1 MATEKLN
8 IVPVKLES
16 KSDPTPSPASHG
28 PLRPICVIQ
37 SNQCKISFY
46 PGVKPQLLQAVI
58 RELNRNDS

>member
-28 PLRPICVIQ
+28 PLRPICVINLKKV
-37 SNQCKISFY
+37 SFNQ
-46 PGVKPQLLQAVI
+46 
-58 RELNRNDS
+58 